1 MNFLELAKKRCSVR
15 DYSPRTVEQEKLD
28 YILECARMAPS
39 AVNYQPWRFIVVQHD
54 DCRKIV
60 EQSYSREWFAKA
72 PLYIVAYAK
81 TSEAWIRKYDG
92 KIMPILTWPSPWN
105 TFVWLLPNRVWAVV
119 GSVISM

>member
-54 DCRKIV
+54 DYRKIV
-60 EQSYSREWFAKA
+60 EQSYSREWLAKA

-81 TSEAWIRKYDG
+81 TSEAWIRKYDE
-92 KIMPILTWPSPWN
+92 KN
-105 TFVWLLPNRVWAVV
+105 HAVV

>member
-54 DCRKIV
+54 D
-60 EQSYSREWFAKA
+60 
-72 PLYIVAYAK
+72 
-81 TSEAWIRKYDG
+81 
-92 KIMPILTWPSPWN
+92 
-105 TFVWLLPNRVWAVV
+105 
-119 GSVISM
+119 